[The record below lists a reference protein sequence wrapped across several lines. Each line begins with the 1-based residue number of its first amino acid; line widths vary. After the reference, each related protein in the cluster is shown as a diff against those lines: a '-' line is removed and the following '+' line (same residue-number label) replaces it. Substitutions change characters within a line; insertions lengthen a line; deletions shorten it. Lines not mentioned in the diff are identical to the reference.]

1 VRTTHV
7 WCSGNL
13 YRLRVGAGALKLV
26 GDEMRGLGFAGR
38 VVVVSDSNVA
48 PLYLEELLSSLREV
62 GLEPHQLVIEA
73 GEEQKSLASAGRMY
87 DTLNEFGA
95 ERGTPVVA
103 LGGGVVGDLGGFVA
117 ATYFR
122 GVPLVHVPTTLLAQ
136 VDSSIGGKV
145 AVNHGRLKNNVG
157 AFHQPMAILSDTS
170 VLRTLP
176 EREFRNGLAEVV
188 KSAVIR
194 DMEFFAFLEE
204 NVGRIMSRED
214 DVMEDVVA
222 STARIKAAV
231 VQEDERDGG
240 LRNILNFGHTVGHGF
255 ESASDFGVS
264 HGESVAIGMLAA
276 CNIACEMEICKRE
289 TLERVEWLLSRIGLP
304 LSVPSTIDVEA
315 VLDAMK
321 RDKKISKGKLRFIL
335 PLHIGDVT
343 IRNDVP
349 DELVTKAVRGC
360 YANA

>member
-1 VRTTHV
+1 MRTTHV

-13 YRLRVGAGALKLV
+13 YRLRVGAGALELV

-38 VVVVSDSNVA
+38 VVVVTDSNVA
-48 PLYLEELLSSLREV
+48 PLYLDTIVASLNEAGFQPGQV
-62 GLEPHQLVIEA
+62 VLEA
-73 GEEQKSLASAGRMY
+73 GEEQKSLNSAGRMY
-87 DTLNEFGA
+87 DMLNEVGA

-122 GVPLVHVPTTLLAQ
+122 GVPLIHVPTTLLAQ

-145 AVNHGRLKNNVG
+145 AVNHGKLKNNVG

-194 DMEFFAFLEE
+194 DAQFFSFLED
-204 NVGRIMSRED
+204 NVARIMDRED
-214 DVMEDVVA
+214 SVMEDVVA
-222 STARIKAAV
+222 ATARIKAAV

-240 LRNILNFGHTVGHGF
+240 LRNILNFGHTVGHGV
-255 ESASDFGVS
+255 ESASEFGLS

-276 CNIACEMEICKRE
+276 CRIACDMGICEWE
-289 TLERVEWLLSRIGLP
+289 TLERVEGLLSRVGLP
-304 LSVPSTIDVEA
+304 LCVPSGVDFNEVLEA
-315 VLDAMK
+315 MR
-321 RDKKISKGKLRFIL
+321 RDKKVSKGKLRFVL
-335 PLHIGDVT
+335 PLHIGEVV

-349 DELVTKAVRGC
+349 AELVIKAVRGC
-360 YANA
+360 YSSA